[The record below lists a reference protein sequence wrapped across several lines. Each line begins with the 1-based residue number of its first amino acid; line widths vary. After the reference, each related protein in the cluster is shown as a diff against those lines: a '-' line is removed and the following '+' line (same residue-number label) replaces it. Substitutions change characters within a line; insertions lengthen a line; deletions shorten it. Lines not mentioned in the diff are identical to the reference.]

1 MSSFNKRLQQL
12 MEENGVKAADLARKT
27 GLSKPTMSAIIH
39 GTTNDPRISSL
50 LSIARVLN
58 CDPMWLFVGKSS
70 ADYASS
76 ISVSK
81 VPVWELK
88 DMVGQPHDALPLI
101 DTGRHLI
108 VEDGGHLCAVVA
120 ENDDLAA
127 SGVHKGD
134 LLIIDMSPEQLT
146 LSNDDIV
153 LIEYKGRPCC

>member
-1 MSSFNKRLQQL
+1 
-12 MEENGVKAADLARKT
+12 
-27 GLSKPTMSAIIH
+27 
-39 GTTNDPRISSL
+39 
-50 LSIARVLN
+50 
-58 CDPMWLFVGKSS
+58 
-70 ADYASS
+70 
-76 ISVSK
+76 
-81 VPVWELK
+81 
-88 DMVGQPHDALPLI
+88 MVGQPHDALPLI